1 LPPTPPLAARTRPHR
16 QQSPLPALVGVAPY
30 DDHMAITSANTTPM
44 AGRREIRDLLY
55 TATLLPRPA
64 AIR

>member
-1 LPPTPPLAARTRPHR
+1 
-16 QQSPLPALVGVAPY
+16 
-30 DDHMAITSANTTPM
+30 MAITSANTTPM